1 MRTDAISYLLNQIAL
16 IFSDRIFITAADNRE
31 MLPNRCHDNGL
42 ITAFGVFTPYF
53 SGSFVRGQPLLSFFG
68 AKLLSSLIFL
78 CVLSSP
84 VFVSVLL
91 LKSFLKS
98 TFLIF
103 SFYEQNA
110 IRSDTQEIFFVQY
123 LVGFGYKS
131 RIISGFSLSHPD

>member
-1 MRTDAISYLLNQIAL
+1 
-16 IFSDRIFITAADNRE
+16 

-103 SFYEQNA
+103 SFYDHDVF
-110 IRSDTQEIFFVQY
+110 RSDTKDAFPIQY
-123 LVGFGYKS
+123 LVGCGYKS
-131 RIISGFSLSHPD
+131 RINTGFSLSTPYLTGVSQGCQSTIPIRKKSLQKQKRDPAL